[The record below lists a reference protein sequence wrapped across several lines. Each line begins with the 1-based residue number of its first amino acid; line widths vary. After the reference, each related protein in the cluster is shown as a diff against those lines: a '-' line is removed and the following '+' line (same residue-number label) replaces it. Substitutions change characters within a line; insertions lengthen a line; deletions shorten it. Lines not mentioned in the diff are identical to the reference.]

1 LSLILLALVK
11 LRAHRGD
18 PQPRHAV
25 GASVLRADEA
35 ASSQPLEQ
43 VERAVRQDVSLACET
58 GDFADLTLVAPFI
71 VDSSTKG
78 EFVQN
83 TLFVL

>member
-1 LSLILLALVK
+1 
-11 LRAHRGD
+11 
-18 PQPRHAV
+18 
-25 GASVLRADEA
+25 
-35 ASSQPLEQ
+35 LEQ
-43 VERAVRQDVSLACET
+43 VERAVRQDVPLACET
-58 GDFADLTLVAPFI
+58 GDFADLALVAPFI